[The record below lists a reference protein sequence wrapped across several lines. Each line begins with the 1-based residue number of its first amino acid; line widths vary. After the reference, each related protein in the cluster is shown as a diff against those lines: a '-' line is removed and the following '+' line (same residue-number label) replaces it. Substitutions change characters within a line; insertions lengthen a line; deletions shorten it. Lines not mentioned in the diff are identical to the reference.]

1 MPSQL
6 EKQSKK
12 PQKNKKQTKNHRRK
26 KKKKRAA
33 IKKRKKK
40 RDFFFFLKRRKI
52 FEFFL
57 IKKRGSG
64 GGWKR
69 EKKERHLS
77 FFFPSFPRQ
86 CSLQR
91 LGLASQTSTPTHQC
105 RHMTVRSPLAPH
117 MVSLLT
123 AVDAAFAHR
132 PARRR
137 PRTLR
142 GHGKGERSVF
152 FQCKSRNSLFL

>member
-12 PQKNKKQTKNHRRK
+12 QTKNHRRTK
-26 KKKKRAA
+26 NKKRAA
-33 IKKRKKK
+33 IKKREKNEI
-40 RDFFFFLKRRKI
+40 FFFLKRRKI
-52 FEFFL
+52 FEFFF

-105 RHMTVRSPLAPH
+105 RHMTVRSPPAPH

-123 AVDAAFAHR
+123 ALDAAFAHR

-142 GHGKGERSVF
+142 GQGKGERSVF